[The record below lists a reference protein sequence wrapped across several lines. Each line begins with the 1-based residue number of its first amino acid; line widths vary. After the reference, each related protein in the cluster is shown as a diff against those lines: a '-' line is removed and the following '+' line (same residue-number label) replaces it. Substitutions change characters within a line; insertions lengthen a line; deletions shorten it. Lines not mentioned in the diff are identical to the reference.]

1 MNLFCNVSKE
11 KPSAV
16 VLVVT
21 IRSIL
26 HHGNDDFKKG
36 LSNIDAH
43 LEHLSNY
50 NIPIVVCCNHFND
63 DKDEYIDELRDYIE
77 SKGYSFAVTDSY
89 TEGGIGAIDLAN
101 KVKSLVNKETLFTP
115 LLTDDM
121 TITKKLEILGEKV
134 YHAKKIDY
142 TTKALEKL
150 KLINKLNLEY
160 LPICVAKTQYS
171 ISDDAKKLGF
181 PKDNDLTVQD
191 IVINQGAGFITIL
204 LGKIVTMPGLPKNPN
219 YEKIDV
225 VDNQI
230 IGIF

>member
-1 MNLFCNVSKE
+1 MPLFLIILLVIMILPIKFTVENIL
-11 KPSAV
+11 
-16 VLVVT
+16 VLVNF
-21 IRSIL
+21 IL
-26 HHGNDDFKKG
+26 P
-36 LSNIDAH
+36 SNIKRKYQNSSFY
-43 LEHLSNY
+43 L
-50 NIPIVVCCNHFND
+50 NIIK
-63 DKDEYIDELRDYIE
+63 DK
-77 SKGYSFAVTDSY
+77 
-89 TEGGIGAIDLAN
+89 
-101 KVKSLVNKETLFTP
+101 KSL
-115 LLTDDM
+115 LTS
-121 TITKKLEILGEKV
+121 KKLS
-134 YHAKKIDY
+134 DNF
-142 TTKALEKL
+142 KL

-181 PKDNDLTVQD
+181 PKNNDLTVQD

>member
-1 MNLFCNVSKE
+1 
-11 KPSAV
+11 
-16 VLVVT
+16 
-21 IRSIL
+21 
-26 HHGNDDFKKG
+26 
-36 LSNIDAH
+36 
-43 LEHLSNY
+43 
-50 NIPIVVCCNHFND
+50 
-63 DKDEYIDELRDYIE
+63 
-77 SKGYSFAVTDSY
+77 
-89 TEGGIGAIDLAN
+89 
-101 KVKSLVNKETLFTP
+101 
-115 LLTDDM
+115 M

-150 KLINKLNLEY
+150 KLISKLNLEY